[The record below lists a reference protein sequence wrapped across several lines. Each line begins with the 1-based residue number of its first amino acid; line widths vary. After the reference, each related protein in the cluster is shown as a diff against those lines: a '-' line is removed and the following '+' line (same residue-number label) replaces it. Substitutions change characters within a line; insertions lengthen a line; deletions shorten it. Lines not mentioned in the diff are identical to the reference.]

1 MISRQIIAE
10 LYEILLTKLPDD
22 VVIRFSMSIL
32 EKLNPRVIS
41 FEEQVVLIRQ
51 NLSRIYERQ
60 KNYAEAAQILIGIP
74 LLTGQKEYTS
84 DYKIEIYLRIAKL
97 YLLNN
102 DITNAENNINR
113 ASLIQSEVKSESLR
127 VFYKLCY
134 AEFLDYKRKYLEAA
148 QRYIEI
154 SHKCLIS
161 ETERY
166 EVLNNAIL
174 CTMLAGACQQRS
186 RMLANLYKDERC
198 QQLPSFKILEKM
210 YLEKIIKNA
219 DLQMFASLIKPHQQA
234 LTSDGT
240 SVLERAII
248 EHNLLSASK
257 LYKSVTFKELGALLE
272 VDSEKAEKIASNMIT
287 EDRMNG
293 EIDQI
298 SNIIIFERTNNLQN
312 FDKQISN
319 LCFHVNDIVDSI
331 GKSFPDW
338 IERSMV

>member
-1 MISRQIIAE
+1 MISRQLITE
-10 LYEILLTKLPDD
+10 LFENILTLPDEM
-22 VVIRFSMSIL
+22 IIQLSKCIL

-51 NLSRIYERQ
+51 NLSKIYEKQ
-60 KNYAEAAQILIGIP
+60 KYYSDAAQILIGIP
-74 LLTGQKEYTS
+74 LLTGQKEYS
-84 DYKIEIYLRIAKL
+84 IDYKIEIYLRIAKL

-102 DITNAENNINR
+102 DITNAENYVNR
-113 ASLIQSEVKSESLR
+113 ASLLQSEVKSEQLK

-161 ETERY
+161 EEERF

-174 CTMLAGACQQRS
+174 CTMLAGAGQRRS

-210 YLEKIIKNA
+210 YLEKIIKHA
-219 DLQMFASLIKPHQQA
+219 DLQMFATLIKPHQQA
-234 LTSDGT
+234 ITSDGT
-240 SVLERAII
+240 TVLERAII

-257 LYKSVTFKELGALLE
+257 LYRSITFKELGALLE
-272 VDSEKAEKIASNMIT
+272 VDSEKAEKVASNMIT

-293 EIDQI
+293 QIDQI
-298 SNIIIFERTNNLQN
+298 SNIIIFDRRNNLLN
-312 FDKQISN
+312 FDKQISS
-319 LCFHVNDIVDSI
+319 LCYHVNDIVDSI
-331 GKSFPDW
+331 GKNFPEW
-338 IERSMV
+338 IDRSMV